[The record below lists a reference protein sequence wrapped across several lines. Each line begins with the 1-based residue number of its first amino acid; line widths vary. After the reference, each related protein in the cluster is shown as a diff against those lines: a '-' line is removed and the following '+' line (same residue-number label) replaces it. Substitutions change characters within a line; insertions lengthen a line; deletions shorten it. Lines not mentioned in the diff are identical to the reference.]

1 MKGLSV
7 NPAPIVICSK
17 TQKCLPVLLKSI
29 ELYVPEDVEIYLCGS
44 DYKFPK
50 HKTRN
55 FVHTYDK
62 GGDAWNFIVNKAF
75 EDHKEA
81 VACADDVVLN
91 PSSYQDLMADVE
103 LIKQVDDKMASV
115 AARTN
120 YAKGL
125 QNIRYGQGNLIGL
138 NYEGEGKIIQ
148 TDYIAGIFNW
158 VSKHTWIDNCP
169 IDWYSDDIW
178 CIDQIAKGHNLYIA
192 RAYIHH
198 VGSQTYGTNYRQ
210 CSEDSREWVKEN
222 RPDLYHRFFPK

>member
-44 DYKFPK
+44 DYKLPK

-55 FVHTYDK
+55 FIHTYDK
-62 GGDAWNFIVNKAF
+62 GGDAWNFITNKAF
-75 EDHKEA
+75 EDHEEV

-103 LIKQVDDKMASV
+103 LLKQADDKIATV

-148 TDYIAGIFNW
+148 TDYIAGIFHW
-158 VSKHTWIDNCP
+158 VSKHTWIENCP

-178 CIDQIAKGHNLYIA
+178 CLDQIAKGHNLYIA

-222 RPDLYHRFFPK
+222 RPDLYHRFFPE

>member
-7 NPAPIVICSK
+7 SPAPIVICSK

-44 DYKFPK
+44 DYKLPK

-55 FVHTYDK
+55 FIHTYDK

-75 EDHKEA
+75 EDHGEA

-125 QNIRYGQGNLIGL
+125 QNIRRGQGELLGL
-138 NYEGEGKIIQ
+138 NYEGEAKIIQ

-178 CIDQIAKGHNLYIA
+178 CLDQLAKGHNLYIA

>member
-7 NPAPIVICSK
+7 SPAPIVICSK

-44 DYKFPK
+44 DYKLPK

-55 FVHTYDK
+55 FIHTYDK

-75 EDHKEA
+75 EDHGEA

-91 PSSYQDLMADVE
+91 PSSYQDLMRDVQ
-103 LIKQVDDKMASV
+103 LIGQVDAKIASV

-158 VSKHTWIDNCP
+158 VCKRTWIDNCP

-178 CIDQIAKGHNLYIA
+178 CIDQIVKGHNLYIA

-222 RPDLYHRFFPK
+222 RPDLYHRFFRE

>member
-7 NPAPIVICSK
+7 SPAPIVICSK

-44 DYKFPK
+44 DYKLPK

-75 EDHKEA
+75 EDHGEA

-91 PSSYQDLMADVE
+91 PSSYQDLMRDVQ
-103 LIKQVDDKMASV
+103 LIGQVDAKIASV

-158 VSKHTWIDNCP
+158 VCKRTWIDNCP

-210 CSEDSREWVKEN
+210 CSEDSREWIKEN
-222 RPDLYHRFFPK
+222 RPDLYHRFFRE

>member
-29 ELYVPEDVEIYLCGS
+29 ELYVPEDVEIYICGS
-44 DYKFPK
+44 DYKLPK

-75 EDHKEA
+75 EDHGEA

-91 PSSYQDLMADVE
+91 PSSYQDLIRDVQ
-103 LIKQVDDKMASV
+103 LIGQVDAKIASV

-158 VSKHTWIDNCP
+158 VCKRTWIDNCP

-222 RPDLYHRFFPK
+222 RPDLYHRFFPE